1 MDSIP
6 TKPEEVKAKVVQ
18 PNKIELPKFEFE
30 DMLIEHY
37 KKYPRTAAMVE
48 NPKYLAALQ
57 NPFKK
62 FYLVP
67 FALFGLKMNTILSLR
82 WKEYLKLWIY
92 VMILSLP
99 TFLMTYFPFVGQIG
113 EGTGNKVVVDVFASI
128 YLPILIAVLLSLF
141 YLKFTHDGFLGLVLE
156 KRIEWIERPAREY
169 YSKFYDRKIPKN
181 PLIILLS
188 IGTGLAINIPLI
200 LKTPEIVSSELANP
214 LLNSSLSQ
222 TFGVISCILSP
233 LWFYIFYV
241 ETYYLIQNTRL
252 YSKILNSI
260 KERIEVY
267 LNEYGTLLT
276 RENYDIIWALGD
288 KWSKGRSIRQIENI
302 PVSGILSALIIT
314 IAMMMGSINAII
326 YGIAGKMPNIG
337 FNVGTLLNSD
347 DPWTVFVVIISIL
360 LALILFLIVLIP
372 LITLR
377 RKLKKFKIKAL
388 IELDNYIFAN
398 VVEFET
404 RYAEEAREESVT
416 MFQLREY
423 IAGMRTFPIST
434 NKIFRTIVAVVIW
447 ILNIQKIFR
456 AVTQVA
462 P

>member
-1 MDSIP
+1 MESNP
-6 TKPEEVKAKVVQ
+6 TKPADVKAKIVQ
-18 PNKIELPKFEFE
+18 PDKVELPKFEFE

-37 KKYPRTAAMVE
+37 KKYPRTAGMVE
-48 NPKYLAALQ
+48 NPRYLDALQ
-57 NPFKK
+57 HPFKK

-67 FALFGLKMNTILSLR
+67 VALFGLKMNTILSLK
-82 WKEYLKLWIY
+82 WKDYLKLWIY
-92 VMILSLP
+92 IVIMSIP
-99 TFLMTYFPFVGQIG
+99 TFIMIYFPFVGKTDPI
-113 EGTGNKVVVDVFASI
+113 TGNRVVVDVTVSI
-128 YLPILIAVLLSLF
+128 YTPILIAVLLSLF

-156 KRIEWIERPAREY
+156 KRIEWIEEPAREY
-169 YSKFYDRKIPKN
+169 YAKFYDRKIPKN
-181 PLIILLS
+181 PLIILLAL
-188 IGTGLAINIPLI
+188 GTGLAVNIPLI
-200 LKTPEIVSSELANP
+200 LSAPGIALFPENVG
-214 LLNSSLSQ
+214 LSQ
-222 TFGVISCILSP
+222 AFGVISCILSP
-233 LWFYIFYV
+233 IWFYIFYV

-326 YGIAGKMPNIG
+326 YGIVGRMPEIG
-337 FNVGTLLNSD
+337 FDLGTLLDSTA
-347 DPWTVFVVIISIL
+347 PWTVFVVVISAL
-360 LALILFLIVLIP
+360 LAIILFLVVFLP
-372 LITLR
+372 LNSLR
-377 RKLKKFKIKAL
+377 KMLKKFKIKAL

-434 NKIFRTIVAVVIW
+434 NKIFRTIVAVIIW
-447 ILNIQKIFR
+447 IVNIQKIFR
-456 AVTQVA
+456 AVTQTGV
-462 P
+462 

>member
-1 MDSIP
+1 MDSNP
-6 TKPEEVKAKVVQ
+6 TKPTDVKAKIIQ
-18 PNKIELPKFEFE
+18 PNKVELPKFEFE

-37 KKYPRTAAMVE
+37 KKYPRTAGMVE
-48 NPKYLAALQ
+48 NPRYVEALQ

-67 FALFGLKMNTILSLR
+67 LALFGLKMNTILSLK
-82 WKEYLKLWIY
+82 WKDYLKLWIY
-92 VMILSLP
+92 IVIMSIP
-99 TFLMTYFPFVGQIG
+99 TFIMVYFPFVGKTDPL
-113 EGTGNKVVVDVFASI
+113 TGNRVVVDVTVSI
-128 YLPILIAVLLSLF
+128 YTPILIAVLLSLF

-156 KRIEWIERPAREY
+156 KRVEWIEEPVREY

-181 PLIILLS
+181 PLIILLAL
-188 IGTGLAINIPLI
+188 GTGLAVNIPLI
-200 LKTPEIVSSELANP
+200 LSTPSIALFPENVL
-214 LLNSSLSQ
+214 LSQ

-233 LWFYIFYV
+233 IWFYIFYV

-260 KERIEVY
+260 EEKIEVY

-302 PVSGILSALIIT
+302 PVAGILSALIIT

-326 YGIAGKMPNIG
+326 YGIVGRMPEIG
-337 FNVGTLLNSD
+337 FNLGTLLDSSA
-347 DPWTVFVVIISIL
+347 PWTVIVIVISVL
-360 LALILFLIVLIP
+360 LAIILFLVVFLP
-372 LITLR
+372 LNSLR
-377 RKLKKFKIKAL
+377 KKLKKFKIKAL

-434 NKIFRTIVAVVIW
+434 NKLFRTIVAVVIW
-447 ILNIQKIFR
+447 VVNIQKIFR
-456 AVTQVA
+456 AVTQTGA
-462 P
+462 

>member
-1 MDSIP
+1 MDSNPSKP
-6 TKPEEVKAKVVQ
+6 TDVKAKVIQ
-18 PNKIELPKFEFE
+18 PDKVELPKFEFE

-48 NPKYLAALQ
+48 NPRYLEALQ

-67 FALFGLKMNTILSLR
+67 FALFGLKMNTILSLK

-92 VMILSLP
+92 IAILSIP
-99 TFLMTYFPFVGQIG
+99 TFIMIYFPFVGKIG
-113 EGTGNKVVVDVFASI
+113 EVTGNKVVVDVIASI
-128 YLPILIAVLLSLF
+128 YLPIFIAVLLSLF

-156 KRIEWIERPAREY
+156 KRVEWIEEPIREY
-169 YSKFYDRKIPKN
+169 YSKFYERKIPKN
-181 PLIILLS
+181 PLIILLAL
-188 IGTGLAINIPLI
+188 GTGLAINIPII
-200 LKTPEIVSSELANP
+200 LSAPSIATFPGNIPV
-214 LLNSSLSQ
+214 SQ

-233 LWFYIFYV
+233 IWFYIFYV

-314 IAMMMGSINAII
+314 IAMLMGSINAII
-326 YGIAGKMPNIG
+326 YGIAGRMPEIG
-337 FNVGTLLNSD
+337 FNIGTLLDSSA
-347 DPWTVFVVIISIL
+347 PWTVMVVIISALIAIIL
-360 LALILFLIVLIP
+360 LLVVLIP
-372 LITLR
+372 LLSLR
-377 RKLKKFKIKAL
+377 RRLKKFKIKAL

-404 RYAEEAREESVT
+404 RYAEEAREESLT

-447 ILNIQKIFR
+447 IVNIQKIFR
-456 AVTQVA
+456 AVTQTVV
-462 P
+462 

>member
-1 MDSIP
+1 MESNL
-6 TKPEEVKAKVVQ
+6 TKPTEVKAKIIQ
-18 PNKIELPKFEFE
+18 PDKVELPKFEFE

-37 KKYPRTAAMVE
+37 KKYPRTAGMIE
-48 NPKYLAALQ
+48 NPRYLEALQ

-67 FALFGLKMNTILSLR
+67 LALFSLKMNTILSLK
-82 WKEYLKLWIY
+82 WKDYLKLWLYI
-92 VMILSLP
+92 VIMSIP
-99 TFLMTYFPFVGQIG
+99 TFIMIYFPFVGKTDPL
-113 EGTGNKVVVDVFASI
+113 TGNRVVVDVTVSI
-128 YLPILIAVLLSLF
+128 YTPILIAVLLSLF

-156 KRIEWIERPAREY
+156 KRVEWIEEPVRKY

-181 PLIILLS
+181 PLIILLAL
-188 IGTGLAINIPLI
+188 GTGLAVNIPLI
-200 LKTPEIVSSELANP
+200 LSTPSISLFPENVP
-214 LLNSSLSQ
+214 LSQ
-222 TFGVISCILSP
+222 TFGIISCILSP
-233 LWFYIFYV
+233 IWFYIFYV

-252 YSKILNSI
+252 YSKILDSI
-260 KERIEVY
+260 KEKIEVY

-302 PVSGILSALIIT
+302 PVSGILSALVIT

-326 YGIAGKMPNIG
+326 YGIVGRMPEIG
-337 FNVGTLLNSD
+337 FSLGKLLDSSA
-347 DPWTVFVVIISIL
+347 PWTVIVIVISAL
-360 LALILFLIVLIP
+360 LAIILFLVVFLP
-372 LITLR
+372 LNSLR
-377 RKLKKFKIKAL
+377 KKLKKFKIKAL

-434 NKIFRTIVAVVIW
+434 NKIFRTIVAIVIW
-447 ILNIQKIFR
+447 IVNIQKIFR
-456 AVTQVA
+456 AVTQTGV
-462 P
+462 

>member
-1 MDSIP
+1 MDSHPSKP
-6 TKPEEVKAKVVQ
+6 TDVKAKIVQ
-18 PNKIELPKFEFE
+18 PSKVELPEFEFE

-48 NPKYLAALQ
+48 NPRYLDALQ

-67 FALFGLKMNTILSLR
+67 LALFGLKMNTILSLK

-92 VMILSLP
+92 VVVLSIP
-99 TFLMTYFPFVGQIG
+99 TFIMVYFPFVGKTDPI
-113 EGTGNKVVVDVFASI
+113 TNNRVVVDVTVSI
-128 YLPILIAVLLSLF
+128 YTPILIAVLLSLF
-141 YLKFTHDGFLGLVLE
+141 YLKFTHDGFLGLVME
-156 KRIEWIERPAREY
+156 KRVEWIEEPVREY

-181 PLIILLS
+181 PFILLLS

-200 LKTPEIVSSELANP
+200 LSTPTISLFPENVP
-214 LLNSSLSQ
+214 LSK
-222 TFGVISCILSP
+222 TFGIISCILSP
-233 LWFYIFYV
+233 IWFYIFYV

-260 KERIEVY
+260 QERIEVY

-288 KWSKGRSIRQIENI
+288 RWSKGRSIRQIENI

-326 YGIAGKMPNIG
+326 YGIVGRMPEIG
-337 FNVGTLLNSD
+337 FNVGTLLDSSA
-347 DPWTVFVVIISIL
+347 PWTVIVIIISAL
-360 LALILFLIVLIP
+360 LAIILFLVVILP
-372 LITLR
+372 LNKLR
-377 RKLKKFKIKAL
+377 KKLKKFKIKAL

-434 NKIFRTIVAVVIW
+434 NKIFRTIVAVIIW
-447 ILNIQKIFR
+447 IVNIQKIFR
-456 AVTQVA
+456 AVTQTGV
-462 P
+462 